1 MERVSAA
8 VVSYNSIPK
17 IEGVLH
23 SLFAHQGAYEL
34 QVYVVDNA
42 SQDGTAD
49 WVREKFPQVRVVPL
63 PENRGFGVGHN
74 AVLPLLDSD
83 YHLIVNPD
91 ITFDTDVLTPLCAYL
106 REHPDVVMVTPQIY
120 NPDGTVQPVPRR
132 TPKYR
137 YMAAGKLER
146 FGGLFRRW
154 RAQYTYSDRE
164 VTQPTDITFC
174 TGCFML
180 IRTQVLRQLQGFDDR
195 FFMYCEDADLTRRA
209 LGLGRVVWLPSVGVT
224 HEWERGSSK
233 NGKLFRIHVSSMR
246 KYFKK
251 WRHVKDGLR

>member
-8 VVSYNSIPK
+8 VVSYNSSSK
-17 IEGVLH
+17 IENVLH
-23 SLFAHQGAYEL
+23 SLLNHQGAYAL

-42 SQDGTAD
+42 SQDGTVEL
-49 WVREKFPQVRVVPL
+49 VRDKFPQVQVLPL
-63 PENRGFGVGHN
+63 SENRGFGYGHN
-74 AVLPLLDSD
+74 QVLPLLDSD
-83 YHLIVNPD
+83 YHLIINPD

-146 FGGLFRRW
+146 FGSVFRKW
-154 RAQYTYSDRE
+154 RAEYTMSDRE
-164 VTQPTDITFC
+164 LTKPTDITFC

-180 IRTQVLRQLQGFDDR
+180 VRTEAWRKLQGFDDR

-209 LGLGRVVWLPSVGVT
+209 LQLGRVVCVPSVGVT

-233 NGKLFRIHVSSMR
+233 NGKLFRIHLSSMR

-251 WRHVKDGLR
+251 WRHVRDGLK